1 MWKYCGIIFKWW
13 FLILC
18 LFFHPYLSFFFF
30 LFFFSC
36 ILSTTHV
43 YPSLDSRN
51 SFPHTYTHHR
61 VHPLIF
67 FFPLLPLDSR
77 SSLTLSF
84 SSSLICYSLFFF
96 FFFFS
101 TWFHK
106 FSSSLCDTSHINI
119 ACLLVSLSSNT
130 HKTRM
135 ERKEKSPL
143 LHHNTTAAPPPHYGM
158 PATRGHISF
167 YFFSLFLISCCFWF

>member
-1 MWKYCGIIFKWW
+1 MVISYSLP
-13 FLILC
+13 FLSSIPFLL
-18 LFFHPYLSFFFF
+18 LFSFFLLLHFVHHTRIPITWF
-30 LFFFSC
+30 QKL
-36 ILSTTHV
+36 LSTHV
-43 YPSLDSRN
+43 YPPQSTS
-51 SFPHTYTHHR
+51 SHF
-61 VHPLIF
+61 F

-96 FFFFS
+96 LFFS

-158 PATRGHISF
+158 HATRGHISF